1 MWVGGANGDRK
12 RLDLGVVNTQHSIQM
27 VYYKL
32 YTWNLYNFI
41 NLFLKLYLFLERVER
56 KEKER
61 ERNTNVW
68 LPPTCLL
75 LGTWPATQACA
86 LTGNQTGDPLVHKP
100 ALNPLSYT
108 SQGPSFLFLH
118 LLDSH
123 IYTILLAPMD
133 IWVCYS
139 WEQSTGFFCNLKTL
153 IYYHPVIISRVSLT
167 CCSLD
172 MIM

>member
-1 MWVGGANGDRK
+1 MYLCIYFPPPFTPDTLFYFQAFFSFFKKD
-12 RLDLGVVNTQHSIQM
+12 
-27 VYYKL
+27 
-32 YTWNLYNFI
+32 FI
-41 NLFLKLYLFLERVER
+41 YLFYRVRVREGERQR
-56 KEKER
+56 SISM
-61 ERNTNVW
+61 W
-68 LPPTCLL
+68 LPLMCSQLRTS
-75 LGTWPATQACA
+75 PATQACA
-86 LTGNQTGDPLVHKP
+86 LTGNRTGDPLVHKP